1 MALAADYYKQ
11 RMMSTKKPD
20 MQFFLSNQV
29 TRYVIA
35 LIGFA
40 ACLIGMWFSGRIGVS
55 RLLGL
60 YGMTSNVLPA
70 ANEAVKLSPFD
81 PEAHYTLA
89 RTLQNAGQ
97 ISTALPELER
107 ATALQPRN
115 FGLWME
121 LGESYDLAGRPDD
134 SIAVVARAIKA
145 APYYAQTHWQ
155 LGNLLLRKGHREEA
169 FAEFR
174 QAVHSDSTLMPNV
187 VDLAWG
193 AFNGEVQNIE
203 KNLQPETP
211 RARLALSVVF
221 ARHKAFDDAMRL
233 FRLVS
238 DRSEATRPEREILLA
253 ELMNAKRYYEAW
265 QVWAV
270 DRKDGASRRNG
281 VGSITDGG
289 FEQGLSFTEA
299 NFGWRLNPEKSA
311 VSISVDAHEPFADAA
326 SLQIRWEGKS
336 SPSVY
341 TALQL
346 VLVEPNKRYRL
357 NFVARTND
365 LVTGGVP
372 EVAILDD
379 FEGQLLTSVP
389 IPQGTTGWKNY
400 SLEFSS
406 PTSPTGVHS
415 VLVVI
420 RRKACQSMPCPAF
433 GTVWFD
439 AFAVQENS

>member
-1 MALAADYYKQ
+1 MALAAGLQ
-11 RMMSTKKPD
+11 TERMMSTQKPD
-20 MQFFLSNQV
+20 TQFFPSSQM
-29 TRYVIA
+29 TRYVLA
-35 LIGFA
+35 LIGLA
-40 ACLIGMWFSGRIGVS
+40 ACLMGMWFSGRIGVS

-89 RTLQNAGQ
+89 RALQNSGQ
-97 ISTALPELER
+97 VPAALPELER

-134 SIAVVARAIKA
+134 SIAVVARAIKT

-155 LGNLLLRKGHREEA
+155 LGNLLLRKGRREEA
-169 FAEFR
+169 FAELR
-174 QAVHSDSTLMPNV
+174 QAVNSDSTLMPNA

-193 AFNGEVQNIE
+193 AFNGEVQSIE
-203 KNLQPETP
+203 KNLQPKTP
-211 RARLALSVVF
+211 RALLALSIVF
-221 ARHKAFDDAMRL
+221 ARHEAFDDAMRL
-233 FRLVS
+233 FRLAADPS
-238 DRSEATRPEREILLA
+238 DETRHERETLLA
-253 ELMNAKRYYEAW
+253 ELMNAKRYYEAR
-265 QVWAV
+265 QVWTV
-270 DRKDGASRRNG
+270 DRKGDAASRPNG
-281 VGSITDGG
+281 IGTITNGG

-299 NFGWRLNPEKSA
+299 NFGWRLNPEKPA
-311 VSISVDAHEPFADAA
+311 VSISVDAHEPFTDAS

-341 TALQL
+341 TAIQL

-357 NFVARTND
+357 NFAARTND

-372 EVAILDD
+372 EVAVLDD
-379 FEGQLLTSVP
+379 FEGQSLTSVP

-400 SLEFSS
+400 NLEFST
-406 PTSPTGVHS
+406 PTKAHS

-420 RRKACQSMPCPAF
+420 RRRACQSMPCPAF

-439 AFAVQENS
+439 TFAVQENS

>member
-11 RMMSTKKPD
+11 RMMSTQKPD
-20 MQFFLSNQV
+20 TQFFPSSQV
-29 TRYVIA
+29 TRYVLA

-40 ACLIGMWFSGRIGVS
+40 ACLMGIWFSGRIGVS

-70 ANEAVKLSPFD
+70 ANEAVKLSPSD
-81 PEAHYTLA
+81 PEAHYRLA
-89 RTLQNAGQ
+89 RALQNAGQ
-97 ISTALPELER
+97 ISAALPELER

-121 LGESYDLAGRPDD
+121 LGESYDLAGRSDD

-155 LGNLLLRKGHREEA
+155 LGNILLRKGRREEA

-174 QAVHSDSTLMPNV
+174 QALKSDPALMPNV

-193 AFNGEVQNIE
+193 AFNGVVQNIE
-203 KNLQPETP
+203 KSVQPETP
-211 RARLALSVVF
+211 RARLALSIVF
-221 ARHKAFDDAMRL
+221 ARHGAFDDAMRL
-233 FRLVS
+233 FGLAA
-238 DRSEATRPEREILLA
+238 DISEETRPEREILLA

-270 DRKDGASRRNG
+270 DRKGGTASRPNG
-281 VGSITDGG
+281 IGAITNGG

-299 NFGWRLNPEKSA
+299 NFGWRLNPEKPA
-311 VSISVDAHEPFADAA
+311 VSISVDAREPFADAA

-341 TALQL
+341 TAVQL

-357 NFVARTND
+357 NFAARTND

-372 EVAILDD
+372 EVAVLDD
-379 FEGQLLTSVP
+379 FEGQSLTSVP

-400 SLEFSS
+400 SLEFNS
-406 PTSPTGVHS
+406 PTKAHS

-420 RRKACQSMPCPAF
+420 RRRACQSMPCPAF

-439 AFAVQENS
+439 TFAVQENS